1 MGADLSQS
9 LYIVSLML
17 DQNAL
22 QASQIHEIE
31 EQSAAI
37 PKRKSRK
44 RKLIRQHG
52 TMGCWDAAA
61 QGAAQASAAPQR
73 SRKLVVVVAE
83 NQPNQL
89 YGAVK
94 TAAGLSATHVR
105 ANRGENICS
114 MRRN

>member
-22 QASQIHEIE
+22 QASQVHEIE
-31 EQSAAI
+31 EQSVAI

-52 TMGCWDAAA
+52 TMGYGDAAA
-61 QGAAQASAAPQR
+61 
-73 SRKLVVVVAE
+73 
-83 NQPNQL
+83 
-89 YGAVK
+89 
-94 TAAGLSATHVR
+94 
-105 ANRGENICS
+105 
-114 MRRN
+114 